1 MSGWGGDSV
10 KLHEDPNSR
19 PFREVL
25 LRTQPNG
32 LSFFVNIWRTRPG
45 DSKRGHTVE
54 ERSIATQITGG
65 QLVGSVADKLEN
77 ELFVSAYHKNIN
89 ELGNFEQTGSDR
101 LHIVSTKLKNVIEG
115 LNAPKSEFIPVK
127 ASLLAKDRRKGQNS
141 FGGGSVVDGV
151 YWLWNCYNWL
161 DLVINE
167 QSTWANSVGYD
178 DRVRGDL
185 PGSPVQPVHHW
196 GSAAPTW
203 GRKLVLK
210 PIDYTANPF
219 FRVVGIE
226 DGLFLSMAAADALKE
241 AGLLAWEGDVHIA
254 YTELDLLST
263 PPIGQVPLK
272 IAGTD
277 ILLFDERAHP
287 FPSLTPPQR

>member
-1 MSGWGGDSV
+1 MTATD
-10 KLHEDPNSR
+10 LPA
-19 PFREVL
+19 REIL
-25 LRTQPNG
+25 LRTQPDG
-32 LSFFVNIWRTRPG
+32 LSFFGNIWRTCPG
-45 DSKRGHTVE
+45 DPKLGHSVNE
-54 ERSIATQITGG
+54 GSIAIQITGS
-65 QLVGSVADKLEN
+65 QFVGPVADKLEN
-77 ELFVSAYHKNIN
+77 ELFVSAYRKNVK
-89 ELGNFEQTGSDR
+89 ELGNFEETGSDR
-101 LHIVSTKLKNVIEG
+101 LHIVSTKLKNVIEE
-115 LNAPKSEFIPVK
+115 LNTPKSEFIPIKV
-127 ASLLAKDRRKGQNS
+127 SLLAKGRRKGQNS
-141 FGGGSVVDGV
+141 FGGGAVVDGAF
-151 YWLWNCYNWL
+151 WLWNCYNWL
-161 DLVINE
+161 DLVIDE
-167 QSTWANSVGYD
+167 QSSWENSAGYR

-203 GRKLVLK
+203 GRRLVLK

-241 AGLLAWEGDVHIA
+241 AGLLQWEGDMRIA
-254 YTELDLLST
+254 YTELDLLS
-263 PPIGQVPLK
+263 PPQVDQVPLK

>member
-1 MSGWGGDSV
+1 MRGDSV
-10 KLHEDPNSR
+10 NSHQDPNYR
-19 PFREVL
+19 PVREIL

-45 DSKRGHTVE
+45 DPKHGHTVE
-54 ERSIATQITGG
+54 ERSIATEITGG
-65 QLVGSVADKLEN
+65 QYVGSVADKLEK
-77 ELFVSAYHKNIN
+77 ELFVSAYHKSVT

-115 LNAPKSEFIPVK
+115 LNTPKSEFIPIK

-161 DLVINE
+161 DVVIDE
-167 QSTWANSVGYD
+167 HSTWTNSVGYS
-178 DRVRGDL
+178 DRARGDL

-203 GRKLVLK
+203 GRRLVLK

-241 AGLLAWEGDVHIA
+241 AGLLAWEGDMHIA
-254 YTELDLLST
+254 YTELDLLTT
-263 PPIGQVPLK
+263 PLVGQVPLK

-277 ILLFDERAHP
+277 ILILDERAHP
-287 FPSLTPPQR
+287 FSSLTPPRR